1 MEKLVCKRVKNRAA
15 LVEGTEGDLEAA
27 HLGLY

>member
-1 MEKLVCKRVKNRAA
+1 MEKLVCKTVKNRAA
-15 LVEGTEGDLEAA
+15 LVEGTVGDLEAA